1 MHIKG
6 ENASPW
12 VDDVRRE
19 ISGDELQV
27 VKLIL
32 PGLLP
37 RHTADSYH
45 LIIFLITVSI
55 FVKYIHIIIF
65 IAKFDTAHGKNQK
78 SN

>member
-1 MHIKG
+1 MKG
-6 ENASPW
+6 ENARPW
-12 VDDVRRE
+12 VDYVRGE

-45 LIIFLITVSI
+45 LISFIF
-55 FVKYIHIIIF
+55 
-65 IAKFDTAHGKNQK
+65 
-78 SN
+78 

>member
-1 MHIKG
+1 MD
-6 ENASPW
+6 N
-12 VDDVRRE
+12 VRGE

-37 RHTADSYH
+37 RHTADYYH
-45 LIIFLITVSI
+45 LISFFLITVSI
-55 FVKYIHIIIF
+55 FIKYIHIIIF
-65 IAKFDTAHGKNQK
+65 IAKLDIAHGKNQK